1 MKTLLEIGT
10 LNQIE
15 KNKKKGWKG
24 KQTQLAHAGL
34 EHATFVLLA
43 QRSNQLS

>member
-1 MKTLLEIGT
+1 
-10 LNQIE
+10 
-15 KNKKKGWKG
+15 
-24 KQTQLAHAGL
+24 LAHAGL